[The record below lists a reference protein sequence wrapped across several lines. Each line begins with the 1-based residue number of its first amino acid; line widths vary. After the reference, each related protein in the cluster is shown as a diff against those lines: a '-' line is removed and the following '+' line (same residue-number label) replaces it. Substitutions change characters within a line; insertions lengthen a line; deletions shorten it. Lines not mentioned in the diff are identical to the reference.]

1 MDSLFNNI
9 HHIIQNQQGMAFL
22 AVFIGGLISAA
33 SPCVLAAIP
42 LIIGYVGGYSE
53 GNKKKAALYS
63 LVFILGLS
71 ITFTLLGAAASAMG
85 AFFGFMGRWLYIG
98 LAVIAVVMGLQ
109 LMGVISIPL
118 PFQQTRTVKSKGL
131 WGAFFLGLL
140 TGTVSSPC
148 ATPVLAVILAYVS
161 TQGDML
167 YGGSLLFAYAL
178 GHCAL
183 IFIAGLSIGLTESI
197 VSSKGIKNFSLY
209 SKRLSGAVLAGR
221 YLYRRSEF
229 LRKSLFCFGSRKL
242 QFARFRI
249 SMPLNT
255 QAKAATKSTNQD
267 PCKRLEGQSCGNE

>member
-183 IFIAGLSIGLTESI
+183 IFLAGLSVGLTESI
-197 VSSKGIKNFSLY
+197 VSSQGVKNFSLY
-209 SKRLSGAVLAGR
+209 SKKFSGAVLALAG
-221 YLYRRSEF
+221 LYIGVVNF
-229 LRKSLFCFGSRKL
+229 
-242 QFARFRI
+242 
-249 SMPLNT
+249 
-255 QAKAATKSTNQD
+255 
-267 PCKRLEGQSCGNE
+267 

>member
-1 MDSLFNNI
+1 MESLFNNI
-9 HHIIQNQQGMAFL
+9 QHIIQNQRGLAFL
-22 AVFIGGLISAA
+22 AVFLAGIISAA

-53 GNKKKAALYS
+53 GNKKKTALYS

-71 ITFTLLGAAASAMG
+71 LTFTLLGVAASMMG
-85 AFFGFMGRWLYIG
+85 GFLSFMGRWLYIG
-98 LAVIAVVMGLQ
+98 LAVIAVAMGLQ
-109 LMGVISIPL
+109 LMGIISIPL
-118 PFQQTRTVKSKGL
+118 PFQKTRMVKSKGL

-167 YGGSLLFAYAL
+167 YGGSLLFAYAV

-197 VSSKGIKNFSLY
+197 VGSKGIRNFSLY
-209 SKRLSGAVLAGR
+209 SKRFSGAILAAAGL
-221 YLYRRSEF
+221 YL
-229 LRKSLFCFGSRKL
+229 GV
-242 QFARFRI
+242 
-249 SMPLNT
+249 
-255 QAKAATKSTNQD
+255 TNW
-267 PCKRLEGQSCGNE
+267 

>member
-1 MDSLFNNI
+1 MPALLENLQT
-9 HHIIQNQQGMAFL
+9 IIQDHHGPAFI

-71 ITFTLLGAAASAMG
+71 ITFTLLGAAASIAG
-85 AFFGFMGRWLYIG
+85 QFLSFMGRWLY
-98 LAVIAVVMGLQ
+98 LALALVAILMGLQ
-109 LMGVISIPL
+109 LMGIISIPL
-118 PFQQTRTVKSKGL
+118 PFQKTRTVETKGL
-131 WGAFFLGLL
+131 SGSFLLGLL

-167 YGGSLLFAYAL
+167 YGASFLFVYAL

-183 IFIAGLSIGLTESI
+183 IFVAGLSIGFTESI

-209 SKRLSGAVLAGR
+209 AKKLSGALLVAVGA
-221 YLYRRSEF
+221 Y
-229 LRKSLFCFGSRKL
+229 FG
-242 QFARFRI
+242 I
-249 SMPLNT
+249 
-255 QAKAATKSTNQD
+255 TN
-267 PCKRLEGQSCGNE
+267 L

>member
-209 SKRLSGAVLAGR
+209 SKRLSGAVLALAG
-221 YLYRRSEF
+221 LYIGVVNF
-229 LRKSLFCFGSRKL
+229 
-242 QFARFRI
+242 
-249 SMPLNT
+249 
-255 QAKAATKSTNQD
+255 
-267 PCKRLEGQSCGNE
+267 